1 MHCGCKV
8 IDACRVQLSLLCGS
22 IFRCS
27 IFVTCKG
34 KLSKADQATKKFTLR
49 EARNLLNS
57 TAFTC
62 AQRPSNEGS
71 RPNN

>member
-8 IDACRVQLSLLCGS
+8 IDACGVQLSLLCGS

-27 IFVTCKG
+27 IFVACKG
-34 KLSKADQATKKFTLR
+34 ELFKADQACKKFTLR
-49 EARNLLNS
+49 EPRNLLNS

-62 AQRPSNEGS
+62 AQKPSNEGG
-71 RPNN
+71 RPTN